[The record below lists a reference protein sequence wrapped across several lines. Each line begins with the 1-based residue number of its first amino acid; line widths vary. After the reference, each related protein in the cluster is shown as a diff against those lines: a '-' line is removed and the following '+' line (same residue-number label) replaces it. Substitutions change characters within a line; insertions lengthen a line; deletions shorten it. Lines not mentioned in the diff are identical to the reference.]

1 MFAFIAS
8 LFALPL
14 VVTGCGHDEEGEAF
28 DTLEACYEDHHGD
41 EGLEVQQAIVVCCLE
56 HPIAGVRPSCGDT
69 AAACATHVTT
79 ELGEGIAA
87 ADIQAAC
94 ATYINPEG

>member
-1 MFAFIAS
+1 MLVAS

-14 VVTGCGHDEEGEAF
+14 VTGCGHDDEEEAF
-28 DTLEACYEDHHGD
+28 ATLEACYDDHQGD
-41 EGLEVQQAIVVCCLE
+41 EGLTVQQAIVVCCLE

-69 AAACATHVTT
+69 EAACATHVTA
-79 ELGEGIAA
+79 ELDGVAA

-94 ATYINPEG
+94 TTYLNPED